1 MRDRTDE
8 RRGGSDGFLRLAAI
22 AFAIGFSVHAFDHAR
37 RGLASAPTR
46 VIVIGTIQ
54 GILAVVAIWM
64 VLRGRDGG
72 PMAAV
77 LVGFGSA
84 LLFTNGHL
92 LPISPDSYV
101 SEAHPSVTWFSW
113 VTAFSEIGTG
123 IVFGVAGLRARPT
136 PTSKPRLRRA
146 A

>member
-1 MRDRTDE
+1 M
-8 RRGGSDGFLRLAAI
+8 FLRLAAI
-22 AFAIGFSVHAFDHAR
+22 AFAIGFSIHALDHAR
-37 RGLASAPTR
+37 RGLSSVPSH

-54 GILAVVAIWM
+54 GLFAVIAVWMALSGRTRAPVAAI
-64 VLRGRDGG
+64 
-72 PMAAV
+72 

-101 SEAHPSVTWFSW
+101 SAPDHNVTWFSW

-123 IVFGVAGLRARPT
+123 VLFGIAGVRARLGSVPGGGT
-136 PTSKPRLRRA
+136 A
-146 A
+146 